1 MLSRARAALR
11 LSSLRSENDALL
23 LARIGESQVEC
34 GDITRAEATL
44 RRSVAVNRDGFRT
57 RLELADLALRNGKLA
72 HVIHHYR
79 DAAFVAPDKA
89 LMVYARREADY
100 YARLN
105 DDEDYLSAE
114 LRRGVLFRTVAAPG
128 WLLLAFFFGFAFGMA
143 GIGAA
148 LFGRLADRTSIGYV
162 YQVCSFLP
170 AIGLLAG
177 FLPDLERGKSGRK
190 PV

>member
-1 MLSRARAALR
+1 LVLPRDGWLIYEFARLLRSQASATSDARLLSRARAALR

-79 DAAFVAPDKA
+79 DAAQVAPDKA
-89 LMVYARREADY
+89 LTMYARREGDY

-105 DDEDYLSAE
+105 DD
-114 LRRGVLFRTVAAPG
+114 
-128 WLLLAFFFGFAFGMA
+128 
-143 GIGAA
+143 
-148 LFGRLADRTSIGYV
+148 
-162 YQVCSFLP
+162 
-170 AIGLLAG
+170 
-177 FLPDLERGKSGRK
+177 
-190 PV
+190 